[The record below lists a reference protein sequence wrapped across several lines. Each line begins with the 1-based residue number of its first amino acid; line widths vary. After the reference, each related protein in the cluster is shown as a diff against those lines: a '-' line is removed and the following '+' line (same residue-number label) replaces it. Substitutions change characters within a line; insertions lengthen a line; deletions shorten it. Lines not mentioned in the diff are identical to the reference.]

1 MGKIS
6 KIIKPAGMRIRFAI
20 HLLPALLICC
30 ICLSN
35 PCVASPNMSDAA
47 RDIDRGMG
55 AKNPVDESL
64 PDIDVNDSVVRGGL
78 LYDVTSKR
86 VVWEKQMHRAYP
98 IASLTKMMVALLVV
112 EDIHEGKLRWDT
124 PIRVTRKAARERG
137 SSVNLR
143 AGYTV
148 TVRNLLKAALISS
161 GNDAAYLLAQY
172 DGGSAAA
179 FVRRMNRRAA
189 TLGMSSTHYSNPT
202 GLPCRR
208 RADDN
213 HASPAD
219 LLRLS
224 LELLKYPEL
233 LDITGTSR
241 ACITQSS
248 RRIQLRNHN
257 SLVSVFD
264 EVDGLK
270 TGFTRH
276 ARFCLVATSNKD
288 NRRLIAIALGVS
300 KRLERNRF
308 VENLFNK
315 YYGAL
320 GMAALSPKTKPSISR
335 TAESEN
341 PPVYKSRD
349 ASGSGVLLVRHRIKR
364 GETLYSISRAHGC
377 TVAQLKRWNR
387 LRGNRIR
394 AGRQL
399 KIYRQSAVHGQM
411 VAADTRPSADHD
423 SQPSVIYYKVRPGDT
438 LWHIKQKFDGIT
450 VKKLMRI
457 NRIRR
462 ARDLKAGTVIKIVLD
477 V

>member
-6 KIIKPAGMRIRFAI
+6 KITKPSGMRIRLSV
-20 HLLPALLICC
+20 HLLSALLICFC
-30 ICLSN
+30 FTN
-35 PCVASPNMSDAA
+35 PCIASPSMNAA
-47 RDIDRGMG
+47 APDIDRDMG
-55 AKNPVDESL
+55 AKNAVEESL

-86 VVWEKQMHRAYP
+86 IVWEKHMRRAYP

-112 EDIHEGKLRWDT
+112 EDIRDGKLRWDT

-143 AGYTV
+143 AGYTI
-148 TVRNLLKAALISS
+148 TVKNLLKAALISS

-179 FVRRMNRRAA
+179 FVQRMNRRAA
-189 TLGMSSTHYSNPT
+189 ALGMSSTHYSNPT
-202 GLPCRR
+202 GLPCKRR
-208 RADDN
+208 VDDN

-224 LELLKYPEL
+224 MELLKYPEL

-248 RRIQLRNHN
+248 RRIHLRNHN

-300 KRLERNRF
+300 NRIERNRF
-308 VENLFNK
+308 VKNLFNR
-315 YYGAL
+315 YYEAL

-335 TAESEN
+335 SAKSES
-341 PPVYKSRD
+341 PPVYKSRS
-349 ASGSGVLLVRHRIKR
+349 ASGSPVVLVRHRIQR
-364 GETLYSISRAHGC
+364 GETLYSISKAHGC

-399 KIYRQSAVHGQM
+399 KIYRQSTSHGQM
-411 VAADTRPSADHD
+411 IAADTRSPADND
-423 SQPSVIYYKVRPGDT
+423 PQPSVIYYRVRPGDT
-438 LWHIKQKFDGIT
+438 LWRIKQKFDGIT

-462 ARDLKAGTVIKIVLD
+462 AKDLKAGTVIKIVLD